1 VLAPHRRTVRR
12 GWLRLVVARR
22 AAVLSASASALSELV
37 STPTVVTNDLSA
49 SEEVVDHRVRLRSAA
64 EALRRLPR
72 DGLTACI

>member
-1 VLAPHRRTVRR
+1 
-12 GWLRLVVARR
+12 
-22 AAVLSASASALSELV
+22 LSASASALSELV